1 MELQLRKL
9 RRQRRLTQEELGVQI
24 GQTARVL
31 GAWEREETALPI
43 DEAARI
49 ADVLECT
56 LDELAG
62 RDFQP
67 DQAGAL
73 TSEEDKL
80 IGLYR
85 DANAQGQSTIM
96 GVAQLQQGVDGASDS
111 GKDSSADGRSA

>member
-1 MELQLRKL
+1 MGLQLRRL
-9 RRQRRLTQEELGVQI
+9 RRSKRLTQEDLASKI

-31 GAWEREETALPI
+31 GAWEREETALPL

-67 DQAGAL
+67 NDNSL
-73 TSEEDKL
+73 TSDESNLVGIFRES
-80 IGLYR
+80 
-85 DANAQGQSTIM
+85 NAQGKASIM
-96 GVAQLQQGVDGASDS
+96 AVAQAQPGMGTVSERRTSKVDS
-111 GKDSSADGRSA
+111 GRSA

>member
-9 RRQRRLTQEELGVQI
+9 RRSKHLTQEELGLKI

-43 DEAARI
+43 DDAARI

-62 RDFQP
+62 REFHP
-67 DQAGAL
+67 DQADTL
-73 TSEEDKL
+73 TSDEGRL

-85 DANAQGQSTIM
+85 DANAQGRAAIDAVATSTQGM
-96 GVAQLQQGVDGASDS
+96 GAASNP
-111 GKDSSADGRSA
+111 GRSSPSVKETA

>member
-9 RRQRRLTQEELGVQI
+9 RRSKHLTQEELGIQI

-62 RDFQP
+62 RDFHP

-73 TSEEDKL
+73 TSEEGRL
-80 IGLYR
+80 LGLYR

-96 GVAQLQQGVDGASDS
+96 GVAEIQQGMDSASNPRTDS
-111 GKDSSADGRSA
+111 TNRRRPA